1 MLHNFPFRII
11 EACGNSGFL
20 TGSFS
25 MIAKEFPENVAT
37 MFAILET
44 FFGIGMIVGPTVG
57 GALYEAG
64 GFTLPFVS
72 LGRMM
77 TEIYSFT
84 ESNELF
90 PTSPGGVLLLAAV
103 FTACILPNAREVVN
117 PQTEKPSVVR
127 ALKVPSILMACYK

>member
-1 MLHNFPFRII
+1 
-11 EACGNSGFL
+11 
-20 TGSFS
+20 

-72 LGRMM
+72 LG
-77 TEIYSFT
+77 IA
-84 ESNELF
+84 
-90 PTSPGGVLLLAAV
+90 GGD
-103 FTACILPNAREVVN
+103 FHFRFG
-117 PQTEKPSVVR
+117 S
-127 ALKVPSILMACYK
+127 

>member
-1 MLHNFPFRII
+1 MLDNLIFRII

-72 LGRMM
+72 LGIVM
-77 TEIYSFT
+77 
-84 ESNELF
+84 NEVYNFLVSDEF
-90 PTSPGGVLLLAAV
+90 LPIPQAASCFSPQFSQLAFCPTHGRSSTRRRRSRPLSE
-103 FTACILPNAREVVN
+103 P
-117 PQTEKPSVVR
+117 
-127 ALKVPSILMACYK
+127 

>member
-1 MLHNFPFRII
+1 
-11 EACGNSGFL
+11 
-20 TGSFS
+20 

-72 LGRMM
+72 LGIAMNEVCNF
-77 TEIYSFT
+77 TVSDEFVFPISQAASCFSPQYSQLAFC
-84 ESNELF
+84 
-90 PTSPGGVLLLAAV
+90 PTHGRSSTRRRRSRPLSE
-103 FTACILPNAREVVN
+103 P
-117 PQTEKPSVVR
+117 
-127 ALKVPSILMACYK
+127 

>member
-1 MLHNFPFRII
+1 
-11 EACGNSGFL
+11 
-20 TGSFS
+20 

-72 LGRMM
+72 LGIFKDNFMLVAVPM
-77 TEIYSFT
+77 NSFY
-84 ESNELF
+84 
-90 PTSPGGVLLLAAV
+90 A
-103 FTACILPNAREVVN
+103 N
-117 PQTEKPSVVR
+117 P
-127 ALKVPSILMACYK
+127 